1 MSSQSVK
8 DKIRVIVRDKSVN
21 FNVILRQYMYE
32 RFVERVAVSQYKFNF
47 IFKGGYYLSTIF
59 GVYNRMT
66 MDIDACLKNT
76 KLSKENLL
84 KIVNEIIS
92 IDIFDGATFFI
103 NEISLIRDE
112 DEYGGYR
119 VSLTVKIDQMK
130 ESFHL
135 DVVTG
140 DSITPKEIK
149 YKYISVI
156 GDKQIQVLAYNL
168 ETVLAEKLETVLS
181 KNLNNSRMKDFY
193 DIYLLMTFK
202 KDSID
207 KDILEKAIR
216 NTFKKRN
223 FHDDVLT
230 IFKEISNSKLLESKW
245 IGYARRKNIKN
256 ISYQDTI
263 SAIYELVKYSS
274 LIFV

>member
-103 NEISLIRDE
+103 DEISLIRDE

-216 NTFKKRN
+216 NTFKKILN
-223 FHDDVLT
+223 F
-230 IFKEISNSKLLESKW
+230 W
-245 IGYARRKNIKN
+245 IIGTNRTGNDI
-256 ISYQDTI
+256 
-263 SAIYELVKYSS
+263 
-274 LIFV
+274 